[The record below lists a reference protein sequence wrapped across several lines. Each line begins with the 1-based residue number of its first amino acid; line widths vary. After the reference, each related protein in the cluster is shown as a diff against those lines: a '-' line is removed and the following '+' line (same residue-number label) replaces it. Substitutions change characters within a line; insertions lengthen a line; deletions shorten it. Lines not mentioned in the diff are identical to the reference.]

1 MLKLGAE
8 TEITWRLSGG
18 KVEFYGSELSVSYK
32 DSLNVLFYLSA
43 VTKYIQ
49 TMHIHNINLRLS
61 DMIKFNYR
69 YFNFFHDQRIE
80 NR

>member
-8 TEITWRLSGG
+8 TEITWGLSSVSIFWRQNRILGA
-18 KVEFYGSELSVSYK
+18 SEMSVSYK
-32 DSLNVLFYLSA
+32 DSLNVFI
-43 VTKYIQ
+43 TKYIQ
-49 TMHIHNINLRLS
+49 TMHIHNINPRSS

-69 YFNFFHDQRIE
+69 SFNFFQRIE